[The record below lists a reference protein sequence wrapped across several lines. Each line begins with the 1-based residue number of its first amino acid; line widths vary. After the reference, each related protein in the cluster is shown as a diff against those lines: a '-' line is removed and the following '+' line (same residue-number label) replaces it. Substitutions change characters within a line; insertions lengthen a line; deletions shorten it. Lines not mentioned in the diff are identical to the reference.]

1 MLQAVSAGPV
11 ECSRGIALVRKIA
24 LLSLSLLLAGLAM
37 ALQAMKPGPDG
48 PRLQTVPTAT
58 FEGPTILVPE
68 LVNVRL
74 GPAVEYDQVGVL
86 IAGQRAPA
94 LGRSEGGKWIQIAY
108 PGVPGN
114 IAWVYAPYVVLEPPS
129 ATLPIIEPPPTPTP
143 RVTATVDPTFA
154 AQFNLGD
161 APPTRLPTF
170 TQVAPLVQPTPI
182 PNEAVTGTG
191 VPPIIA
197 ILGFLVIGLFGTV
210 ISFLRGS

>member
-1 MLQAVSAGPV
+1 MKRRIGF
-11 ECSRGIALVRKIA
+11 
-24 LLSLSLLLAGLAM
+24 LSLCLLLAGLTM
-37 ALQAMKPGPDG
+37 AVQAANPGPVAPILQA
-48 PRLQTVPTAT
+48 VPTAT
-58 FEGPTILVPE
+58 FAGPTILVPE

-94 LGRSEGGKWIQIAY
+94 LGRSEGGKWIQIVY

-129 ATLPIIEPPPTPTP
+129 ATLPIIEPPATPTP

-170 TQVAPLVQPTPI
+170 TPVEPLLQPTPI
-182 PNEAVTGTG
+182 PTEAVTGAG
-191 VPPIIA
+191 VPPIFA
-197 ILGFLVIGLFGTV
+197 ILGFLVIGLFGT
-210 ISFLRGS
+210 IITFLRGS

>member
-1 MLQAVSAGPV
+1 MKRWVGFLCVCLPLSVIGLVLQASAPV
-11 ECSRGIALVRKIA
+11 PQDPI
-24 LLSLSLLLAGLAM
+24 
-37 ALQAMKPGPDG
+37 LQA
-48 PRLQTVPTAT
+48 VPTAT
-58 FEGPTILVPE
+58 AEGPTILVPE

-129 ATLPIIEPPPTPTP
+129 ATLPIIEPPATPTP

-154 AQFNLGD
+154 AQFNLGE

-170 TQVAPLVQPTPI
+170 TPVEPLVLPTQI
-182 PNEAVTGTG
+182 AADAGSARG
-191 VPPIIA
+191 FPPIFA

-210 ISFLRGS
+210 ISLLRGS

>member
-1 MLQAVSAGPV
+1 M
-11 ECSRGIALVRKIA
+11 
-24 LLSLSLLLAGLAM
+24 
-37 ALQAMKPGPDG
+37 
-48 PRLQTVPTAT
+48 
-58 FEGPTILVPE
+58 
-68 LVNVRL
+68 
-74 GPAVEYDQVGVL
+74 L

-129 ATLPIIEPPPTPTP
+129 ATLPIIEPPATPTP

-154 AQFNLGD
+154 AQFNLGE
-161 APPTRLPTF
+161 APATRLPTF
-170 TQVAPLVQPTPI
+170 TPVEPLVLPTPVADD
-182 PNEAVTGTG
+182 PVAGSSF
-191 VPPIIA
+191 PPIFA